1 MTFVGKIFTVLIFI
15 MSLVFMSFSVMV
27 VATHKVW
34 KEEVTGQPDGLRAR
48 LQALN
53 TKIKDL
59 EALRLELKAEIE
71 RERVQRAH
79 AIADLNSKN
88 QALTR
93 SLQTAESS
101 LQDEKTKNVAAVA
114 AAESATQALAKV
126 TSDNE
131 KLRENIRTAQL
142 DRDTQF
148 SLVVEKTDQIQ
159 AAESK
164 ARNLEERRDQLA
176 QEVTSM
182 KKVMDAKGLT
192 INSLT
197 DHIAPVVDGFITA
210 ISNKDA
216 NLIEISIGS
225 DDGLRTGHQLD
236 IYRDR
241 LYLGRII
248 INKTSPNRAVGR
260 VVKELLRGQI
270 KKNDRVTTKFG

>member
-1 MTFVGKIFTVLIFI
+1 MTFVGKIFTGLILI
-15 MSLVFMSFSVMV
+15 MSIIFMAFSVMV
-27 VATHKVW
+27 VATHKNW
-34 KEEVTGQPDGLRAR
+34 KEEVMGQPDGLTAK
-48 LQALN
+48 LQVLN

-88 QALTR
+88 QTLTR
-93 SLQTAESS
+93 QLETAESS
-101 LQDEKTKNVAAVA
+101 LQDEKKKNVAAVS
-114 AAESATQALAKV
+114 AAESATQALAQV

-131 KLRENIRTAQL
+131 KLRTDIRTAQL

-148 SLVVEKTDQIQ
+148 ALVVQKTDQIH
-159 AAESK
+159 AAESSV
-164 ARNLEERRDQLA
+164 RNLEERRDQLA

-197 DHIAPVVDGFITA
+197 DHIAPSVDGFITA
-210 ISNKDA
+210 VSVKNA
-216 NLIEISIGS
+216 NLVEISIGS
-225 DDGLRTGHQLD
+225 DDGLRAGHQLD

-248 INKTSPNRAVGR
+248 VQETSPNRAVGR